1 MSHSDKFWFDDP
13 SILISPD
20 RLTEF
25 FPNKSFSLN
34 EKLNS
39 LARLGMYVSIVL
51 VLHDKNVKWFS
62 VFLFSLLLTYY
73 IHVNQPEPSPKKEE
87 SNKTIERFDDV
98 TSEPRKIRSVAPD
111 IIQPELAQ
119 VQPSEAYSQI
129 IADLQD
135 EEIQPEEPSQNA
147 ECTKPTLD
155 NPFMNMTMKDY
166 LNFDKAGNIVNR
178 QPGCDTSDPE
188 IKKSIDDNFKNNLFR
203 DVNDVFGR
211 FNSERQFYT
220 MPWTEIIPDVKGEFK
235 HWLYNNPK
243 TCKED
248 QDNCLLYE
256 DIRAKRPVL

>member
-25 FPNKSFSLN
+25 FPNKTFTLN

-51 VLHDKNVKWFS
+51 VLHDKNAKWFS

-73 IHVNQPEPSPKKEE
+73 IHVNQPTPSPK
-87 SNKTIERFDDV
+87 TIESFDEV
-98 TSEPRKIRSVAPD
+98 TSAPLKIRSVVSD
-111 IIQPELAQ
+111 VIQPEPAK
-119 VQPSEAYSQI
+119 VQPSEDYAQI
-129 IADLQD
+129 IADLPEV
-135 EEIQPEEPSQNA
+135 EESQQEEPSQNV

-166 LNFDKAGNIVNR
+166 LNFDKAGKVINR
-178 QPGCDTSDPE
+178 EPGCDANDPE

-248 QDNCLLYE
+248 QENCLLYE
-256 DIRAKRPVL
+256 DIRAKR